1 MPESYIF
8 TTFIILIISVALW
21 LLLREVFLWYWKV
34 NKIVEL
40 LEKNNSLLES
50 VLIGKN
56 RKNPID
62 LPTEIENKPISEKKE
77 NGNIEPKKKEKPL
90 SEEIQK
96 LIKKLNFKIDHFSKF
111 KDKIHYLVVDD
122 LPVNVQ
128 SVKKNWHENHMRD
141 QFKEMH

>member
-1 MPESYIF
+1 MTESYIF
-8 TTFIILIISVALW
+8 TTIIILIISIILW
-21 LLLREVFLWYWKV
+21 LILREVFLWYWKV

-62 LPTEIENKPISEKKE
+62 LLTEIENKPISEKKE
-77 NGNIEPKKKEKPL
+77 NDNIEPEKNEKPL

-96 LIKKLNFKIDHFSKF
+96 LIEKLNKDELIIEIKSSKEIKIIK
-111 KDKIHYLVVDD
+111 KEQYNLDKELHLSHKYTILY
-122 LPVNVQ
+122 
-128 SVKKNWHENHMRD
+128 EN
-141 QFKEMH
+141 